1 MICRLVEE
9 IESMGT
15 GEGLKI
21 ECRKNLGFWFLF
33 GKMGLILK
41 GVLSIAKKEGRSRRN
56 ILKIF
61 QNNHSIGVT

>member
-41 GVLSIAKKEGRSRRN
+41 GVLSYC
-56 ILKIF
+56 LF
-61 QNNHSIGVT
+61 

>member
-21 ECRKNLGFWFLF
+21 ECSKRRVLIQGFGSYLEKWD
-33 GKMGLILK
+33 
-41 GVLSIAKKEGRSRRN
+41 
-56 ILKIF
+56 
-61 QNNHSIGVT
+61 